1 MRRPCAH
8 QPEDPP
14 ETISSG
20 GDGGLSEREERAAA
34 VRRESGPETPD
45 WSRQDVVA
53 RGYYVSTV
61 GLNESVIRQY
71 IKDQEEADQFGG
83 E

>member
-1 MRRPCAH
+1 MHQPCAH
-8 QPEDPP
+8 QPEDTP

-20 GDGGLSEREERAAA
+20 GDGLSEGEERTAI
-34 VRRESGPETPD
+34 VRRELGFETPN
-45 WSRQDVVA
+45 WSGQDVVWV
-53 RGYYVSTV
+53 RGYYASTV

-71 IKDQEEADQFGG
+71 IKDQEEADQFGV